1 MFYLHLLDGGRNHRG
16 SIVAI
21 TKSEDTPILEIN
33 INGSRLVNI
42 TNGEAETFDTGWK
55 LGPVPT
61 KNNAKKLAYAIAR
74 EYNYDVMVDGELAGL
89 PYSISA
95 AAAALGSIR
104 SAAKAAAVRRNGQKG
119 GRPRKA
125 E

>member
-16 SIVAI
+16 SIVVI
-21 TKSEDTPILEIN
+21 TESEDAPILEIN
-33 INGSRLVNI
+33 INGSKLVNI
-42 TNGEAETFDTGWK
+42 ANEKPETFDIGWK
-55 LGPVPT
+55 LGPVSI

-95 AAAALGSIR
+95 SAAALGSIK
-104 SAAKAAAVRRNGQKG
+104 SAAKAAAVRENGRKG